1 MLREKAK
8 QMAKKRVRG
17 ETIMKSAI
25 VLALALAS
33 LSAASVQAAP
43 GPKFKLDPAWPKEM
57 PNGYFFGQ
65 IAGLTVDS
73 HGNVWVLS
81 RPRSIVPQLDEPPQ
95 PASGV
100 PAPSV
105 VEFDAQGKFIRAWG
119 GPFAMSDAERAN
131 FDWPAQ
137 EHGIAVDSHDN
148 VWICGNGRDAKNG
161 KDDNQCLKFTT
172 DGKFLMQVGKSA
184 QSKGSLDTAN
194 MNHAA
199 WPVYYAPANELFV
212 ADGYVNRRVIVLD
225 ADTGK
230 FKRMWG
236 AYGKTPD
243 DSASRTRAYDPP
255 PAQFNLV
262 HGLVISNDGIV
273 YVADRNN
280 NRVQS
285 FTLDGKF
292 LKEAFVAR
300 EIPMVGFGTVNSVA
314 LSGDKDQRFLY
325 VCEGHQQRVRVL
337 DRKTLEEI
345 PQAAFGHVG
354 QYPGM
359 FLGLHIITTDAK
371 GNIYTGDGR
380 DGRVQ
385 KFNFV
390 GLAP

>member
-1 MLREKAK
+1 M
-8 QMAKKRVRG
+8 KKPS
-17 ETIMKSAI
+17 SAI
-25 VLALALAS
+25 ACLLALIS
-33 LSAASVQAAP
+33 FAAAPAQAAP
-43 GPKFKLDPAWPKEM
+43 GPKFQLDSKWPQQM

-95 PASGV
+95 AASGV

-105 VEFDAQGKFIRAWG
+105 VEFDAQGKFLRGWG

-161 KDDNQCLKFTT
+161 RDDNQCLKFTT

-236 AYGKTPD
+236 AYGKAPD
-243 DSASRTRAYDPP
+243 DSATRNRTYDPVP
-255 PAQFNLV
+255 QQFNLV
-262 HGLVISNDGIV
+262 HGLVISHDGIV

-314 LSGDKDQRFLY
+314 LSGDKDQRFIY

-337 DRKTLEEI
+337 DRRTLEEI

-385 KFNFV
+385 KFNFT
-390 GLAP
+390 GLAQ

>member
-1 MLREKAK
+1 
-8 QMAKKRVRG
+8 
-17 ETIMKSAI
+17 MKPGSAI
-25 VLALALAS
+25 SCFSALIFLLS
-33 LSAASVQAAP
+33 LPAQAAT
-43 GPKFKLDPAWPKEM
+43 GPKFKLDPNWPKQM

-95 PASGV
+95 PESGV
-100 PAPSV
+100 PAPAV
-105 VEFDAQGKFIRAWG
+105 TEFDAQGNFLRGWG
-119 GPFAMSDAERAN
+119 GPFVMSDAERAN
-131 FDWPAQ
+131 FDWPVQ

-148 VWICGNGRDAKNG
+148 VWICGNGRDAKTG

-172 DGKFLMQVGKSA
+172 DGKFLMQIGKSG

-194 MNHAA
+194 LNHPA
-199 WPVYYAPANELFV
+199 WPVYHAPANELFV
-212 ADGYVNRRVIVLD
+212 ADGYVNRRVIVFD

-243 DSASRTRAYDPP
+243 DSVPRTRAYDPP
-255 PAQFNLV
+255 AQQFNLV

-280 NRVQS
+280 NRVQA

-292 LKEAFVAR
+292 VREGVVAR
-300 EIPMVGFGTVNSVA
+300 EIPMQGFGTVNSVA
-314 LSGDKDQRFLY
+314 LSGDKDQRFVY
-325 VCEGHQQRVRVL
+325 ICEGHQGRVRVL
-337 DRKTLEEI
+337 DRSTLTEI
-345 PQAAFGHVG
+345 PQAIFGHVG

-359 FLGLHIITTDAK
+359 FLGLHILTTDAK

-385 KFNFV
+385 KFNFT
-390 GLAP
+390 GLDR